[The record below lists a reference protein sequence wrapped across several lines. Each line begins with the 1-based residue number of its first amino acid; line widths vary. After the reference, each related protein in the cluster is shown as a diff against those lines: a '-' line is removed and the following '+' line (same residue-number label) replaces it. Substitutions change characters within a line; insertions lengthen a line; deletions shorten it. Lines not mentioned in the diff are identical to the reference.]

1 MPRQVHIEFEG
12 VPYPV
17 MGWLSSIGQTG

>member
-1 MPRQVHIEFEG
+1 MPRQVHLEFEG
-12 VPYPV
+12 APYPV